1 MNMNMKYCPECG
13 GKTSIRTPS
22 GDNRERI
29 VCDECELINYQ
40 NPKIVV
46 GCIPVIGDEILLCK
60 RAIEPR
66 YGFWTI
72 PAGFMELGE
81 TLIQGAKR
89 ETYEEACADV
99 NIGHLFAI
107 VDVISAG
114 QVHAFFT
121 ADLIGDFAP
130 GQESLDVKL
139 FNMNDIPWDQMAFES
154 GVFALRKLLDD
165 GGKNNGIHYHKID
178 RRKQSSS

>member
-1 MNMNMKYCPECG
+1 MNMKYCPECG
-13 GKTSIRTPS
+13 GKASIKTPS

-89 ETYEEACADV
+89 ET
-99 NIGHLFAI
+99 L
-107 VDVISAG
+107 
-114 QVHAFFT
+114 
-121 ADLIGDFAP
+121 AP
-130 GQESLDVKL
+130 
-139 FNMNDIPWDQMAFES
+139 
-154 GVFALRKLLDD
+154 
-165 GGKNNGIHYHKID
+165 
-178 RRKQSSS
+178 